1 MTMKIWLPNLTIT
14 SQKLFFLYQIK
25 GAGTSILPTILSV
38 GAHYKLYFPVLKFP
52 SMETAGHLEHAHKWL
67 FWYFKSG
74 LSAASK

>member
-1 MTMKIWLPNLTIT
+1 MKIGLPNLTIT
-14 SQKLFFLYQIK
+14 FPKLFFLDQIK
-25 GAGTSILPTILSV
+25 GAGRSILPAILPV
-38 GAHYKLYFPVLKFP
+38 GARYKLYFPVLKFP